1 MDSVSKE
8 EFNDFVLTM
17 GSQIVSLRSEISEL
31 KNQLKL
37 KENDTKTD

>member
-17 GSQIVSLRSEISEL
+17 GSQIVSLRTEIAEL
-31 KNQLKL
+31 KKQIK
-37 KENDTKTD
+37 NDTKTT

>member
-17 GSQIVSLRSEISEL
+17 GSQIVSLRNEISEL